1 MRRSEDNVMDPEML
15 ASLDAIDATL
25 AGEPVDPRFA
35 DVAELALL
43 LTADRPAPD
52 REFAGGLDERMAGR
66 FGGGAAGAGAGA
78 AGGRAR
84 GRARS
89 WLLSPQFG
97 LAGAGLA
104 AVIVAVVAIGQ
115 SGGGNAPAGTG
126 AAGRALSSASRGAAA
141 IAPQAAVGASSAP
154 GASAS
159 GGKYSGNFFNG
170 GGGTANSTASAAAT
184 ATAKSAA
191 PAAGAVLHSEAVPIP
206 SPPIALPP
214 APVSGAAQTGTVQPL
229 QNGRKIVQSA
239 SLQLGAKPTRIDTVA
254 QEVFNTVGSV
264 GGIVDSSNV
273 TATGGLDGYAHF
285 ALRVPS
291 SALGETMARLSRLP
305 YASVLSRTDNTQD
318 VNQQYVSLAN
328 QIADAQAHRAAL
340 LKQLE
345 GATTTAQIDSL
356 KAQIKGVENTI
367 AALDKQQAGLNR
379 QINYSRIDLTIQAST
394 AGVVP
399 PGPKPFG
406 IGKAAHDAGR
416 VLTVGAGV
424 ALIVLAALVP
434 LALLVLLGWWIA
446 ATLRRRRREQALDA
460 A

>member
-1 MRRSEDNVMDPEML
+1 MDPEMV

-25 AGEPVDPRFA
+25 AGEPVEPRFA
-35 DVAELALL
+35 DMAELALL
-43 LTADRPAPD
+43 LAADRPVVE
-52 REFAGGLDERMAGR
+52 REFAAALDERVAGR
-66 FGGGAAGAGAGA
+66 FGAGRGVVAP
-78 AGGRAR
+78 R

-104 AVIVAVVAIGQ
+104 AVIVAVVAIGG
-115 SGGGNAPAGTG
+115 SGGSGPAGIGTT
-126 AAGRALSSASRGAAA
+126 APSSASHNGAAF
-141 IAPQAAVGASSAP
+141 APQTAVGVYSAP
-154 GASAS
+154 SGAGAS
-159 GGKYSGNFFNG
+159 GV
-170 GGGTANSTASAAAT
+170 ANSVAAP
-184 ATAKSAA
+184 ATAKSAP
-191 PAAGAVLHSEAVPIP
+191 PAAGAVVRSAPALPVPAP
-206 SPPIALPP
+206 SPPVLAPP
-214 APVSGAAQTGTVQPL
+214 APAFQGAAQTGTVQPL

-239 SLQLGAKPTRIDTVA
+239 SLQLGAKPARIDTVA

-345 GATTTAQIDSL
+345 GATTTAQIDAL

-367 AALDKQQAGLNR
+367 AAMVKQQNDLNR
-379 QINYSRIDLTIQAST
+379 AINYSRIDLTIQAST
-394 AGVVP
+394 IGVVP

-424 ALIVLAALVP
+424 ALIALAALVP
-434 LALLVLLGWWIA
+434 LALLVMLGWWIA